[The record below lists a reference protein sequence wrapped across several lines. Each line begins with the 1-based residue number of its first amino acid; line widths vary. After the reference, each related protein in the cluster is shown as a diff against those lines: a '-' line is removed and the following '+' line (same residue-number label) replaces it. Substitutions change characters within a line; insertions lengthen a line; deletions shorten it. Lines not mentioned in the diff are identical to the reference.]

1 MTDLVFAE
9 QIKQSTHTK
18 VANYIR
24 KGILTGKWAFRE
36 HLSEKSVSEELR
48 LSRGPV
54 RDAIKQLHIEGLIE
68 IPGNGRPY
76 VVGFSEKSFADWCR
90 MRMYLETLAIQE
102 SEESGDN
109 RAYHEMTEI
118 VKAMETVAAAE
129 REQYIWLDLYF
140 HRRLVESSQNRAL
153 CKLWE
158 TLSPCLYTLLELIA
172 ERYDQQKQIGMHL
185 AILAHMKRGES
196 GQAAACLTEHIQA
209 GKQAIQQVVLFS
221 SASG

>member
-1 MTDLVFAE
+1 MTELLFAE
-9 QIKQSTHTK
+9 QIKQATHVK

-36 HLSEKSVSEELR
+36 HLNEKLVSEELG

-76 VVGFSEKSFADWCR
+76 VVGFSDKSFADWCR
-90 MRMYLETLAIQE
+90 MRTYLETLAIQE
-102 SEESGDN
+102 SVEAGDS

-118 VKAMETVAAAE
+118 VKAMESVAAAE
-129 REQYIWLDLYF
+129 REPYIWLDLYF

-172 ERYDQQKQIGMHL
+172 ERYDQQKQIGMHQE
-185 AILAHMKRGES
+185 ILTHLQRGES
-196 GQAAACLTEHIQA
+196 RQAIDCMTTHIQA
-209 GKQAIQQVVLFS
+209 GKQTVEQVVLFS
-221 SASG
+221 SGRG